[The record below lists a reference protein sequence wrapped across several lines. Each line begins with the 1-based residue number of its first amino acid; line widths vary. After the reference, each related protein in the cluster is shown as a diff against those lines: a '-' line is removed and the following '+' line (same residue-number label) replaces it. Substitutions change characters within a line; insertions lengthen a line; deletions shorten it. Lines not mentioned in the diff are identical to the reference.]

1 MKGNQKIID
10 RLNVFLSDEL
20 TAINQYMVQ
29 SEMCESWGYKQ
40 LHDSIEKRAREE
52 MKHAEK
58 LIARIIFLEG
68 KPNVSKLGEINIG
81 DNVEEQLKN
90 DYEAEK
96 GAIRAYNEGIGLAG
110 EYSDNGTKELLES
123 ILQDEERH
131 IDQLEMQISQMNQL
145 GVENFLVEQVG

>member
-10 RLNVFLSDEL
+10 RLNAYLSDEL

-29 SEMCESWGYKQ
+29 AEMCQSWGYTQ
-40 LHDSIEKRAREE
+40 LHNSIQKRAMDE

-68 KPNVSKLGEINIG
+68 HPEVSKLGKISIG
-81 DNVEEQLKN
+81 TSAEELLRN
-90 DYEAEK
+90 DYDSEK
-96 GAIRAYNEGIGLAG
+96 DAIRAYNEGIGLASANG
-110 EYSDNGTKELLES
+110 DNGTKELLES
-123 ILQDEERH
+123 ILLDEERH
-131 IDQLEMQISQMNQL
+131 IDQLEMQITQMNQL